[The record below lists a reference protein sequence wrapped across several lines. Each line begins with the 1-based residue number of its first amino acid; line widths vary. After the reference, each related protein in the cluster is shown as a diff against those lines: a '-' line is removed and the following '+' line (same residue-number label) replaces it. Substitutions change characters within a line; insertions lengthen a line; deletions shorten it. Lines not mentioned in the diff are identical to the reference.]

1 MILYSVWWIL
11 LRALTRVLA
20 FKSFR
25 RRGIARKTMG
35 EIHSIV
41 LLFLLL
47 RSVAGAGVLR
57 LLLLVSLGF
66 YEIESVSRQLSEEE

>member
-1 MILYSVWWIL
+1 
-11 LRALTRVLA
+11 
-20 FKSFR
+20 
-25 RRGIARKTMG
+25 MG
-35 EIHSIV
+35 GIHSIV

-66 YEIESVSRQLSEEE
+66 YEIESVSRQLSEEEERRFHQFEEEEENED

>member
-1 MILYSVWWIL
+1 
-11 LRALTRVLA
+11 
-20 FKSFR
+20 
-25 RRGIARKTMG
+25 MG
-35 EIHSIV
+35 ENHSIV

-66 YEIESVSRQLSEEE
+66 YEIESVSRQLSEEEERRFHQFEEEESED

>member
-1 MILYSVWWIL
+1 
-11 LRALTRVLA
+11 
-20 FKSFR
+20 
-25 RRGIARKTMG
+25 MG

-41 LLFLLL
+41 QRFLLS

-66 YEIESVSRQLSEEE
+66 YEIESVSQQLSEEE

>member
-1 MILYSVWWIL
+1 
-11 LRALTRVLA
+11 
-20 FKSFR
+20 
-25 RRGIARKTMG
+25 MG

-41 LLFLLL
+41 QRFLLS

-66 YEIESVSRQLSEEE
+66 YEIESVLRQLSEEEERRFHQFEEEEENED

>member
-1 MILYSVWWIL
+1 
-11 LRALTRVLA
+11 
-20 FKSFR
+20 
-25 RRGIARKTMG
+25 MG

-41 LLFLLL
+41 QRFLLS

-66 YEIESVSRQLSEEE
+66 YEIESVSRQLSEEEECRFHQFEEEEENED

>member
-1 MILYSVWWIL
+1 
-11 LRALTRVLA
+11 
-20 FKSFR
+20 
-25 RRGIARKTMG
+25 MG

-41 LLFLLL
+41 QLFLLL

-66 YEIESVSRQLSEEE
+66 YEIESVSRQLSEEKERRFHQLKEEEENED